1 MCLRGS
7 EREAGR
13 EYSQEIWITK
23 HLGVSVVRADIVR
36 GKERNGEEKKFKL

>member
-13 EYSQEIWITK
+13 EYSQEIWITE
-23 HLGVSVVRADIVR
+23 HLGVSEVRR
-36 GKERNGEEKKFKL
+36 K